1 MKRSI
6 LLSAL
11 GAWLLVLLLLGSAW
25 SQEVSQDM
33 IDRETT
39 RLEMQIKSL
48 ENQKMGTRIGDS
60 AASER
65 HERSIQHVKDRLR
78 LLRDDPDQYFY
89 NRQAQQQGGGRPY
102 MPPTGTPTPAEPTP
116 QRPLQGPDGYYYPNG
131 SGGYVGPGG
140 RTLR

>member
-11 GAWLLVLLLLGSAW
+11 GVWILVLLLHGSAW
-25 SQEVSQDM
+25 SQQVSQDM

-65 HERSIQHVKDRLR
+65 YERSIDHVKDRLR

-89 NRQAQQQGGGRPY
+89 NRQQQGGGRQY
-102 MPPTGTPTPAEPTP
+102 MPPTTTPTPAEPTP
-116 QRPLQGPDGYYYPNG
+116 QRTLQGPDGFYYPDG
-131 SGGYVGPGG
+131 PGGYVGPRG